1 MKSNLLIISLGI
13 TLYQSSVAATEF
25 VDYDTS
31 PTISR
36 THVERPDEHSKI
48 NPSSKP
54 KTADDFSNVQTID
67 KLKVTPLLLDGQSHE
82 LAKPI
87 TTQEPQSGKQSVP
100 PARNKAKRNTSVV
113 PEDLSSDE
121 PDTDYTDEKVAGVTD
136 KESKSESIDLPASSV
151 SDASQVN
158 HNTNTSEKAEMIEI
172 PVPKQ
177 EPNVK
182 HVETKPKAELSDYR
196 FIGLYL
202 GMVGLL
208 VIVGA
213 CLSLWIRRVG
223 KCFGRA
229 ILVEQK
235 PLGIAVKINTGKST
249 TQQSI
254 PANTSDITSTNNIAV
269 RSNRSSNHSSS
280 NTK

>member
-1 MKSNLLIISLGI
+1 MKSNLLLISLGI
-13 TLYQSSVAATEF
+13 TLCQSSVAATEF
-25 VDYDTS
+25 VDYDAS

-36 THVERPDEHSKI
+36 TNVELPDEHNKI
-48 NPSSKP
+48 NPPSKP
-54 KTADDFSNVQTID
+54 KTADDVSDVQTTD
-67 KLKVTPLLLDGQSHE
+67 KLKVTPLLMDGQSSD
-82 LAKPI
+82 AAQSI
-87 TTQEPQSGKQSVP
+87 TTQELQSGKQSVP

-136 KESKSESIDLPASSV
+136 KESKSESIGLPASSV

-202 GMVGLL
+202 GMVGFLT
-208 VIVGA
+208 IVGA

-223 KCFGRA
+223 KRLDKV

-235 PLGIAVKINTGKST
+235 PIGIAVKSDTNKNTT
-249 TQQSI
+249 EQSI
-254 PANTSDITSTNNIAV
+254 PVDTASVTTTNVAA
-269 RSNRSSNHSSS
+269 RSNRSSG

>member
-1 MKSNLLIISLGI
+1 MKSNLLLISLGI
-13 TLYQSSVAATEF
+13 TLCQSSVAATEF
-25 VDYDTS
+25 VDYDAS

-36 THVERPDEHSKI
+36 TNVELPDEHNKI
-48 NPSSKP
+48 NPPSKP
-54 KTADDFSNVQTID
+54 KTADDVSDVQTTD
-67 KLKVTPLLLDGQSHE
+67 KLKVIPSRIDSQSRE
-82 LAKPI
+82 TGKPI
-87 TTQEPQSGKQSVP
+87 ATQEPQSEKQSSAQSV
-100 PARNKAKRNTSVV
+100 RNKARRRTSVM
-113 PEDLSSDE
+113 PENLTDDE
-121 PDTDYTDEKVAGVTD
+121 SDTDYADEESGVAY
-136 KESKSESIDLPASSV
+136 KEAKLKSIDLPASSV

-158 HNTNTSEKAEMIEI
+158 NNTNVSEKAEMIEI

-182 HVETKPKAELSDYR
+182 QVETKPKAELSDYR

-254 PANTSDITSTNNIAV
+254 PANTSDITATNNIAA

>member
-1 MKSNLLIISLGI
+1 MKSNLLLISLGI
-13 TLYQSSVAATEF
+13 TLCQSSVAKTEF
-25 VDYDTS
+25 VDYDASLTNS
-31 PTISR
+31 HTR
-36 THVERPDEHSKI
+36 VELPDEHSKI
-48 NPSSKP
+48 
-54 KTADDFSNVQTID
+54 QTID
-67 KLKVTPLLLDGQSHE
+67 KLKVTPLLMDGQSSD
-82 LAKPI
+82 AAQSI
-87 TTQEPQSGKQSVP
+87 TTQELQSGKQSVP

-151 SDASQVN
+151 SDALQVN

-202 GMVGLL
+202 GMVGFLT
-208 VIVGA
+208 IFGA

-223 KCFGRA
+223 KRLDKV

-235 PLGIAVKINTGKST
+235 PIGIAVKSDTNKNTT
-249 TQQSI
+249 EQSI
-254 PANTSDITSTNNIAV
+254 PVDTASVTTTNVAA
-269 RSNRSSNHSSS
+269 RSNRSSG

>member
-1 MKSNLLIISLGI
+1 M
-13 TLYQSSVAATEF
+13 
-25 VDYDTS
+25 
-31 PTISR
+31 
-36 THVERPDEHSKI
+36 
-48 NPSSKP
+48 
-54 KTADDFSNVQTID
+54 
-67 KLKVTPLLLDGQSHE
+67 DGQSSD
-82 LAKPI
+82 AAQSI
-87 TTQEPQSGKQSVP
+87 TTQELQSGKQSVP

-121 PDTDYTDEKVAGVTD
+121 PDTDYTDEKVAGVID

-151 SDASQVN
+151 SDALQVN

-202 GMVGLL
+202 GMVGFLT
-208 VIVGA
+208 IFGA

-223 KCFGRA
+223 KRLDKV

-235 PLGIAVKINTGKST
+235 PIGIAVKSDTNKNTT
-249 TQQSI
+249 EQSI
-254 PANTSDITSTNNIAV
+254 PVDTASVTTTNVAA
-269 RSNRSSNHSSS
+269 RSNRSSG